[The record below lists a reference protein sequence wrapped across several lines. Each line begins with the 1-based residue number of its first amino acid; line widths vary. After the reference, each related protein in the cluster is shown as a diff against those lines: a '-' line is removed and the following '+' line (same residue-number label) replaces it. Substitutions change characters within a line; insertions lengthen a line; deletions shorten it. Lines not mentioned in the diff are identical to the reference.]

1 MDPNLTPV
9 IWVGDLLPNLVFT
22 CTSQPSNT
30 PLDISS
36 ATCTVLF
43 GPGTGNTN
51 PGFVGNGS
59 GAGVTNVYTYQMA
72 APDTA
77 YPGIWEVQLFAVFPG
92 SLPQHLSTQIVVIQ
106 APVAT

>member
-22 CTSQPSNT
+22 CTSQPSDT
-30 PLDISS
+30 PLDISG

-43 GPGTGNTN
+43 GPGIGNTN
-51 PGFVGNGS
+51 PGFVGNGT
-59 GAGVTNVYTYQMA
+59 GTGVANVYTYQMK

-77 YPGIWEVQLFAVFPG
+77 NAGIWVVQLFAMFPG
-92 SLPQHLSTQIVVIQ
+92 SVPQHLSARTVDIQ
-106 APVAT
+106 APVA